1 MPKKTTYLIG
11 IVVTIIL
18 GSLCHWYFCCKC
30 CCDINCTHKAKKD
43 LQIIKETPEIIVAPT
58 VPTVK
63 EDPPKTEE
71 TKQPVPE
78 KIVFDSYGSGSSF
91 DSLDENQRETLKELA
106 AYLNRNPKAT
116 CLITGHTDSDGGAEF
131 NKKLGLK
138 RADYIK
144 KQLINL
150 KVDPMKI
157 KTDSKG
163 ESEPL
168 FTNDTPQ
175 GKAKNR
181 RTDIIIN

>member
-1 MPKKTTYLIG
+1 MRIKTTYLIG
-11 IVVTIIL
+11 ILVTIIL
-18 GSLCHWYFCCKC
+18 GSLFQWYLCCKC
-30 CCDINCTHKAKKD
+30 CRDLNCTHKTKED
-43 LQIIKETPEIIVAPT
+43 LQIIKETPEIMVVPT
-58 VPTVK
+58 VSTVK

-71 TKQPVPE
+71 TKPPVPE
-78 KIVFDSYGSGSSF
+78 KTVFDSYGSGSSF
-91 DSLDENQRETLKELA
+91 CSLNENQRETLNELA

-144 KQLINL
+144 KHLINL

-168 FTNDTPQ
+168 FTNVTPQ

>member
-1 MPKKTTYLIG
+1 MPKKTIYLIG

-18 GSLCHWYFCCKC
+18 GSLFHWYLCCKC
-30 CCDINCTHKAKKD
+30 CCDINCTHKAKED
-43 LQIIKETPEIIVAPT
+43 LQIIKETPEIMVAPT
-58 VPTVK
+58 IPAK

-71 TKQPVPE
+71 IKQSVPE
-78 KIVFDSYGSGSSF
+78 KTVFDSYGSGNSF
-91 DSLDENQRETLKELA
+91 DSLDENQRETLNKLA
-106 AYLNRNPKAT
+106 AYLNSNPKAT
-116 CLITGHTDSDGGAEF
+116 CIITGHTDSDGAAEF
-131 NKKLGLK
+131 NKNLGLK
-138 RADYIK
+138 RAEYIK

-157 KTDSKG
+157 ITDSRG